1 MDENF
6 NINNNDNESVAPEN
20 EKQTGIR
27 FSVKET
33 VDIVSTENVSSNKS
47 NKTAIII
54 LIAVVII
61 AIICGL
67 ILFFVNDEE
76 NNSETE
82 TTTEPFSIN
91 YEDLENAFNSESF
104 TNKEGQSIS
113 AEEYKDYIQSI
124 IDEASTVLNE
134 NTGSAN
140 PHSIVENTTNKNT
153 SSEDKQPVLNYDKNI
168 CESYVKAFLDRSC
181 YLEGALVDAGPVA
194 AAFDGDNFE
203 MLTSLDG
210 TEISIIRMDGNIY
223 FKRTALKQYA
233 QITDAVMQMF
243 GLSANMFS
251 FDFGD
256 KDYNEMKDHLTS
268 IIPVIIDG
276 EDGVCFRYDKNNGF
290 FKFYFVNNKLVQ
302 LDVGEDKQII
312 SSFIITH
319 FSASVPGDMLS
330 LKGYTETGFI
340 SLFADYMDE

>member
-6 NINNNDNESVAPEN
+6 NINNNENESVAPET
-20 EKQTGIR
+20 EEQTGIR

-33 VDIVSTENVSSNKS
+33 VDIISTEGVSTNKS
-47 NKTAIII
+47 NKPAIFI

-61 AIICGL
+61 AIVCGL
-67 ILFFVNDEE
+67 VLFFVNNEE
-76 NNSETE
+76 NGTETE

-104 TNKEGQSIS
+104 TNEEGQSIS

-153 SSEDKQPVLNYDKNI
+153 ASEDNQPVLNYDKNV

-210 TEISIIRMDGNIY
+210 TEVAIIRIDGNIY

-256 KDYNEMKDHLTS
+256 KDYNEMKDHLTG
-268 IIPVIIDG
+268 ITPVIIDG

-302 LDVGEDKQII
+302 LDVGQDKQII
-312 SSFIITH
+312 SCFIITH
-319 FSASVPGDMLS
+319 FSSSVPGDMLS
-330 LKGYTETGFI
+330 LKGYTETGFV
-340 SLFADYMDE
+340 SLFADYMNE